1 MKIHLFF
8 VLILCCVVQLNFAQY
23 KSFSFS
29 AQGDTINIIDS
40 KGLKQGKWVI
50 TVGELRGE
58 PGYVEEGIYAK
69 DKKEGYW
76 RRYSIEGDLLSVENY
91 KYGGK
96 DGIQQYFSFIG
107 SLEKE
112 ESWHSYNPDA
122 PYDTIP
128 VYGPDNN
135 DIIEFKIVKATQY
148 SVPHGDWKFYEPGS
162 GRIYKVEKYDRG
174 QLVKDKPKEQPEVAA
189 TPEKPKVKEKPKEVL
204 DYEKKYSGKK
214 KSHMERIGKT
224 SL

>member
-1 MKIHLFF
+1 MIKSININVKKFTFGYKLLHMKIHLFF

-91 KYGGK
+91 KYG
-96 DGIQQYFSFIG
+96 
-107 SLEKE
+107 LLL
-112 ESWHSYNPDA
+112 A
-122 PYDTIP
+122 A
-128 VYGPDNN
+128 V
-135 DIIEFKIVKATQY
+135 V
-148 SVPHGDWKFYEPGS
+148 GS
-162 GRIYKVEKYDRG
+162 GNWWGSRAVRFFRR
-174 QLVKDKPKEQPEVAA
+174 V
-189 TPEKPKVKEKPKEVL
+189 
-204 DYEKKYSGKK
+204 GK
-214 KSHMERIGKT
+214 MERLAHGFGR
-224 SL
+224 